1 MPTRLPTR
9 PLTDDY
15 VLADEARAA
24 EGRINQ
30 HQLTILAA
38 SLADVVGMAGGWL
51 FDRARAGWDVSVRV
65 EGCRDRRPL
74 MILGANVVDEST
86 ETVLSDLPPGV
97 ALAVSAQLLS
107 DDPHVRAQVFE
118 LVNNGD
124 TEVMA
129 WGDVWPAQ
137 LGGHV
142 DATDHRLSV
151 AARAFKAR
159 ALAAAELAPTVG
171 ATETLFDLG
180 TESSLRPLCPV

>member
-1 MPTRLPTR
+1 M
-9 PLTDDY
+9 
-15 VLADEARAA
+15 
-24 EGRINQ
+24 
-30 HQLTILAA
+30 LAA